1 MGICIIQFI
10 NLGVLFVFVS
20 MNVENFLNWFGILKG
35 AYFEFSSAWYIEFGS
50 MIVWTMV
57 LEIGIPHG
65 YPVFIMCCIMLMRWY
80 DRRFTKDKTMS
91 RKKRQ

>member
-1 MGICIIQFI
+1 MLGICVIQFI

-20 MNVENFLNWFGILKG
+20 MNAKNFLNYFEILKG
-35 AYFEFSSAWYIEFGS
+35 PYYEFNSAWYIEFGS

-65 YPVFIMCCIMLMRWY
+65 FPVFVMSIIMIMRLY
-80 DRRFTKDKTMS
+80 DRRCTRNKRTS
-91 RKKRQ
+91 R